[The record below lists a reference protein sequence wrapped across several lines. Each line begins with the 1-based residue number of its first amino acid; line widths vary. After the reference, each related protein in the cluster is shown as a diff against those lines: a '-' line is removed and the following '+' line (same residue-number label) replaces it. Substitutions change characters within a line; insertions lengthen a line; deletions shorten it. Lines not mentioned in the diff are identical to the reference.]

1 MTAPAGGAPANA
13 PAPATAPSPAPGR
26 ARLLSYG
33 LWQLRDYFV
42 AKGTGTVL
50 IVALLLFL
58 AYLPLLLM
66 RPEVPPP
73 EQLQSMAETALVQL
87 LSSFVLFGILFAT
100 NGIVAEDRKFGYYRF
115 YFSKPVGVVAF
126 YVQKFLVH
134 LAGFMI
140 IAAVMLEVFAQ
151 LIVPIYPPGY
161 FQVLFLLFVG
171 LGGIGF
177 MLSSVTTAD
186 WVSLIGVYVIS
197 LLAWSLY
204 GVDEGWRG
212 AATRLL
218 PPVHTLPM
226 IYEAMVTGEAIP
238 MKWVWWIAGYGAACA
253 ILGLAVLTRRRLA
266 TN

>member
-1 MTAPAGGAPANA
+1 MTSPASTPAAAPVAPPT
-13 PAPATAPSPAPGR
+13 PAPQGR
-26 ARLLSYG
+26 ARLLSYAQ
-33 LWQLRDYFV
+33 WQLRDYFI
-42 AKGTGTVL
+42 AKGIGTVL
-50 IVALLLFL
+50 IVALFLFI
-58 AYLPLLLM
+58 AYLPLLMM
-66 RPEVPPP
+66 RPAVPSP
-73 EQLQSMAETALVQL
+73 EALRSLAETALAQIL
-87 LSSFVLFGILFAT
+87 TNFVLFGVLFAT

-134 LAGFMI
+134 IAGLLM
-140 IAAVMLEVFAQ
+140 IAAVMLEAFAQ
-151 LIVPIYPPGY
+151 LIYPIYPSAY
-161 FQVLFLLFVG
+161 FQVLVLLFVG

-218 PPVHTLPM
+218 PPVHELPTIYQAM
-226 IYEAMVTGEAIP
+226 ITGDAVP
-238 MKWVWWIAGYGAACA
+238 MKWVWWIAGYGAVCA
-253 ILGLAVLTRRRLA
+253 TLGLAVLTRRRLA